1 VLRGKFTAMNPYS
14 ESKEKKGLE
23 AWFKWQHACLASTSP
38 EFKPQELQTKK
49 RTKVLKYMP

>member
-1 VLRGKFTAMNPYS
+1 MIPYS

>member
-1 VLRGKFTAMNPYS
+1 MNPYS

-38 EFKPQELQTKK
+38 EFKVQYGQKNP
-49 RTKVLKYMP
+49 RKV